1 MTGLE
6 LAIAVSAREW
16 PDRLRR
22 FLADHGGARVR
33 VSAMGPED
41 LLGESF
47 DVLLIDD
54 ICSFLTPRLVDV
66 ISDGGRRVV
75 GIYDPEEF
83 ADGKERL
90 LECGVADVIESY
102 ASPEEIVAVAARVF
116 GEVRRDQ
123 SEPVFQPEAE
133 HREAGGAPVQDDTD
147 GPAPARVIAIG
158 GPPGGSGAT
167 EVAIAL
173 ADELAGRGQVVL
185 VDCDDNAP
193 SLAQRLGLPLHPNI
207 RTAVDVLEHRSGT
220 LDRVLHSVER
230 MMVLPGLANV
240 GDWAEVRPRQVADL
254 LRMLAVPRR
263 HVVVNIG
270 SRLDASGF
278 GEGMERS
285 AMSRTVV
292 GLADMVVGVGLASP
306 MGVARLLDWAS
317 LAHPLASS
325 GALHLMINRTP
336 SARFKRG
343 ELLQEVTR
351 TYQPASFVF
360 LPEDSRV
367 GAGAWNGQL
376 VTRGRFRKAVGSW
389 AAGFVRSEMS
399 A

>member
-1 MTGLE
+1 
-6 LAIAVSAREW
+6 
-16 PDRLRR
+16 
-22 FLADHGGARVR
+22 
-33 VSAMGPED
+33 MGPED

-66 ISDGGRRVV
+66 VSEGGRRVV
-75 GIYDPEEF
+75 GIYDPDEF

-102 ASPEEIVAVAARVF
+102 AAPEEMVAAAVRVF

-123 SEPVFQPEAE
+123 IEPADAGIAAEAE
-133 HREAGGAPVQDDTD
+133 HRGDDGSPVEGDTD
-147 GPAPARVIAIG
+147 GGTPARVIAVG
-158 GPPGGSGAT
+158 GPSGGSGAT

-173 ADELAGRGQVVL
+173 ADELASRGPVVL

-230 MMVLPGLANV
+230 LLVLPGLANV
-240 GDWAEVRPRQVADL
+240 GDWAEVRPRQVTDL
-254 LRMLAVPRR
+254 LRMLAIEQR

-278 GEGMERS
+278 GDGMERS

-292 GLADMVVGVGLASP
+292 GLADMVVGVGLANP
-306 MGVARLLDWAS
+306 VGVARLLDWAS

-325 GALHLMINRTP
+325 GPLHIMINRTP
-336 SARFKRG
+336 STRFKRG

-367 GAGAWNGQL
+367 GAGAWDGQL
-376 VTRGRFRKAVGSW
+376 VTRGRFRRAVGSW
-389 AAGFVRSEMS
+389 AAGFVRSEVS